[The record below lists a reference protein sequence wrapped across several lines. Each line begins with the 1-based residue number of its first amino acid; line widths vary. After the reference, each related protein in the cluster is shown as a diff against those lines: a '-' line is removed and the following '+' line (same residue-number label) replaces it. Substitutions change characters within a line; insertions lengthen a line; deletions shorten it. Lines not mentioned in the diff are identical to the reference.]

1 MSRIRVLLLIVA
13 VPVLA
18 AGGFG
23 VYLLSLAGDLPWQVD
38 PTPISSQI
46 TPFAGLAAGSDP
58 PLGVSA
64 PGSPAATGGT
74 PAASPSASPGAS
86 PAASPAAS
94 PVASP
99 AAGGAAV
106 FAIDGKRSEVRYRVR
121 EQLAGFSTD
130 SDAVGT
136 THAIAGSIAFDGN
149 GLPAAGSAFKV
160 DLRTLTSDKV
170 RRDNDIKKYYLE
182 TAKFPVATF
191 VFREVQGLTEPLAEG
206 QSVPLKIVGDLTAH
220 GVTKSITL
228 DATATRTGD
237 TLTGKAST
245 TFRFEDFGM
254 DVPDIAGMVSA
265 QNPIHLELDVTAVR
279 GA

>member
-1 MSRIRVLLLIVA
+1 
-13 VPVLA
+13 
-18 AGGFG
+18 
-23 VYLLSLAGDLPWQVD
+23 LPWQVD
-38 PTPISSQI
+38 PTPIASQI
-46 TPFAGLAAGSDP
+46 TPFAGLATNSDP
-58 PLGVSA
+58 PLGVVA
-64 PGSPAATGGT
+64 PGSPAAGGGT
-74 PAASPSASPGAS
+74 PAASPIGSPSASPEAS
-86 PAASPAAS
+86 PVAS

-106 FAIDGKRSEVRYRVR
+106 YAIDGARSEVRYVVR

-136 THAIAGSIAFDGN
+136 THAIVGAIAFDAN
-149 GLPAAGSAFKV
+149 GLPTTGSTFKV

-191 VFREVQGLTEPLAEG
+191 VFREVQGLTGPLVDG
-206 QSVPLKIVGDLTAH
+206 QTVPLKIVGDLTAH
-220 GVTKSITL
+220 GVTKSITW
-228 DATATRTGD
+228 DATASRAGD

-265 QNPIHLELDVTAVR
+265 QNPIRLELDITADR
-279 GA
+279 DS